1 VPVAV
6 EVRLA
11 LGPGSLSRDYFRCA
25 ELHGL
30 KGYDAWAEHIAKTL
44 AAARQAPEP
53 DLTDADAE
61 TIGKI
66 VRHANNAVV
75 GDFAAGLSAKVYC
88 LNKSEVDNVLTRY
101 TDAELGREFISH
113 HAMLGEY
120 FGSPSRFLRFIRSR
134 RGDHRA
140 NVFCGAFAS
149 VPARLLLGQGRP

>member
-1 VPVAV
+1 MG
-6 EVRLA
+6 R
-11 LGPGSLSRDYFRCA
+11 
-25 ELHGL
+25 
-30 KGYDAWAEHIAKTL
+30 DAWAEHIAKTL

-88 LNKSEVDNVLTRY
+88 LNKSEVDSVLARY

-140 NVFCGAFAS
+140 NVSCGSFAS
-149 VPARLLLGQGRP
+149 IPARLLLGQGRPWIHDYTP

>member
-1 VPVAV
+1 
-6 EVRLA
+6 
-11 LGPGSLSRDYFRCA
+11 LSRDYFRCA

-30 KGYDAWAEHIAKTL
+30 KGYGAWAEHIAKTL

-53 DLTDADAE
+53 DLTDAE

-88 LNKSEVDNVLTRY
+88 LNKSEVDSVLARC

-120 FGSPSRFLRFIRSR
+120 FGSPSRFLRLIRIR

-140 NVFCGAFAS
+140 NVSCGSDSDLSRCLRHVRFTRRKRTCR
-149 VPARLLLGQGRP
+149 AR